1 MHVSIGRLAGIV
13 IGLLLAA
20 HLVLLGFFP
29 ISSEDTWWHLKQGEL
44 YVTTRS
50 LPAQDPFAFTTMGRQ
65 WIHYSWIADIFFY
78 LIFRAAGLQSLVLFR
93 LLLLF
98 LIALI
103 LYRLLRGCGLHPLA
117 SVLLVFLASL
127 ALRFRLLV
135 RPEILSFLLLLA
147 TMAILLRLRAARP
160 HLAYVLL
167 PVQIIWTNVHGSFVF
182 GIGLPGLV
190 FLANLL
196 PAGRAEPGWGHLRLD
211 RVHVRHLAAAT
222 ALLPLSSL
230 LNPQGVSMLLF
241 PFLQNRMIRL
251 TMFSEWQ
258 GVWRL
263 PGIDPA
269 WWEVVIV
276 LSVVV
281 LAFIVT
287 ACLLLAWEGCF
298 DPVGWGIVLSMGAYA
313 VFRSRAVPYFILAVL
328 PLLALALVRAAEHLP
343 VRGSP
348 WLPQGLERAGVL
360 ACLVVLGASIWDQTP
375 PTSRF
380 PVGFGLRP
388 DFFPKGAATFL
399 ERHHL
404 DGRIFNSYV
413 FGGYLI
419 WRRWPANQVLIDGRY
434 DTILF
439 DEALLEA
446 YIEAHRSAAV
456 LDRITATYAIDI
468 LVLNAK
474 PGQGMPFLSQD
485 PGWARVYWDPV
496 AEVYVR
502 PGGRYADLIATHE
515 YRLTRPAS
523 DTSYLAAYRRDPETW
538 ARALAE
544 LRRAVTDNPH
554 NLMAWLGLAQEYQA
568 AGPAAAEQRLDAL
581 THAEALMARAPGLG
595 RLHAERADALLQ
607 FGRLD
612 EAKAEAQKALRLQGD
627 LLLARSVLASVAER
641 RGAWAEARDQLRT
654 ILARLEPGDARVP
667 MVQSRL
673 NAAEQNLR
681 GEGSR

>member
-1 MHVSIGRLAGIV
+1 MTIPRLVSFIL
-13 IGLLLAA
+13 GLLLAA

-44 YVTTRS
+44 YVANRS
-50 LPAQDPFAFTTMGRQ
+50 LPAQDPFAFTTAGRQ
-65 WIHYSWIADIFFY
+65 WIHYSWVADIFFY
-78 LIFRAAGLQSLVLFR
+78 LIFRAAGLPGLILFR

-103 LYRLLRGCGLHPLA
+103 LYRLLRGCGLHPAA
-117 SVLLVFLASL
+117 SVLFVFLASL

-135 RPEILSFLLLLA
+135 RPEILSVLLLLA
-147 TMAILLRLRAARP
+147 TMAILLRLRVARP
-160 HLAYVLL
+160 HLAYALL
-167 PVQIIWTNVHGSFVF
+167 PVQIIWTNVHASFIF

-211 RVHVRHLAAAT
+211 RVHVRHLATAT

-230 LNPQGVSMLLF
+230 VNPHGVSTLLF
-241 PFLQNRMIRL
+241 PFLQNRMFRL
-251 TMFSEWQ
+251 TMFSEWLE
-258 GVWRL
+258 VWRL
-263 PGIDPA
+263 PGIDPV

-281 LAFIVT
+281 LAFILT
-287 ACLLLAWEGCF
+287 ACLLLAWEGSF
-298 DPVGWGIVLSMGAYA
+298 DPVGWGIVLSLGAYA
-313 VFRSRAVPYFILAVL
+313 VFRSRAVPYFVLAVL
-328 PLLALALVRAAEHLP
+328 PLLALALVRAARHLP
-343 VRGSP
+343 ARGS
-348 WLPQGLERAGVL
+348 QGLERAGVL
-360 ACLVVLGASIWDQTP
+360 ACLLVLGASIWYQAP

-380 PVGFGLRP
+380 SIGFGLRP
-388 DFFPKGAATFL
+388 DFFPEGAVTFL

-419 WRRWPANQVLIDGRY
+419 WSRWPANQVLIDGRY

-439 DEALLEA
+439 DQALLEA
-446 YIEAHRSAAV
+446 YIEAHRSAAA

-468 LVLNAK
+468 LVLNTK
-474 PGQGMPFLSQD
+474 PGQGMLFLSQD
-485 PGWARVYWDPV
+485 ADWARVYWDPV

-502 PGGRYADLIATHE
+502 RGERYADLIAAHE
-515 YRLTRPAS
+515 YRLTGPAP
-523 DTSYLAAYRRDPETW
+523 DTSYLAAYRRDADTW

-544 LRRAVTDNPH
+544 LRRAVTDNPQ
-554 NLMAWLGLAQEYQA
+554 NLMAWLTLAQEYRA
-568 AGPAAAEQRLDAL
+568 AGPAALGPRLDAL
-581 THAEALMARAPGLG
+581 THAEALMMARAPGLG
-595 RLHAERADALLQ
+595 RLHADRADALLQ

-641 RGAWAEARDQLRT
+641 RRAWAEARDQLQL
-654 ILARLEPGDARVP
+654 IMASLAPGDPRVP
-667 MVQSRL
+667 EIRERL
-673 NAAEQNLR
+673 ANVER
-681 GEGSR
+681 GLQGNGGR